1 MDKILTKYS
10 NVAKYFMV
18 TPQISMFHGACY
30 QVRCYRGLISFVDWG
45 QRTSVDINIELWG
58 QGVRLS
64 MFI

>member
-1 MDKILTKYS
+1 
-10 NVAKYFMV
+10 MV
-18 TPQISMFHGACY
+18 TPQILMFHGACY

-58 QGVRLS
+58 QGFRLS